1 MEPNKTALFLFK
13 KKTVN
18 KKECVASISVTS
30 NICGIFIMFPDF
42 FFFNLNLF
50 ILIRG

>member
-30 NICGIFIMFPDF
+30 NICGIFF
-42 FFFNLNLF
+42 
-50 ILIRG
+50 LIHHMLTTISISNVS

>member
-1 MEPNKTALFLFK
+1 MLRVYALVFMIDVGLYLSGDFK
-13 KKTVN
+13 FGF
-18 KKECVASISVTS
+18 
-30 NICGIFIMFPDF
+30 GIGVIVV